1 MRPIAA
7 VAAAAAEA
15 EVAVAAEAEEVEV
28 AGEVPV
34 VLDRPV
40 ADHLR

>member
-1 MRPIAA
+1 V
-7 VAAAAAEA
+7 VAAAAA

-28 AGEVPV
+28 AGEVRV